1 MRKLFKFPKSTD
13 SYPEKGIKNL
23 PKDCDDYKGIINSD
37 ADFSALQQFYEAVEN
52 VKTMNKM
59 ELANLSCN
67 KDNKYMQG
75 WMLYKHYFDH
85 LYQCSKLRFTVDAT
99 LPKFGAMPYQVYHMK
114 MMGDQWPPAK
124 KVSRLPILK

>member
-1 MRKLFKFPKSTD
+1 MKPGLQIMYLWADLASFNGKDERGALPWCFSNTHKLFKFPKSTD

-59 ELANLSCN
+59 ELANLSRN

-75 WMLYKHYFDH
+75 WTLYKRYFD
-85 LYQCSKLRFTVDAT
+85 
-99 LPKFGAMPYQVYHMK
+99 
-114 MMGDQWPPAK
+114 
-124 KVSRLPILK
+124 RL